1 MFLFKCSTYTYQ
13 RKANTCAPKPLSAS
27 QSSPLLS
34 ASPPAATPPTPPK
47 SESASS
53 SAQETTTP
61 EMMTARTGSFEGLN
75 EQSVEGV
82 ATIEDHILT
91 LSGFSSSEGPDLHV
105 YLTNG
110 TDEAAVTAGVSLGA
124 VAFDD

>member
-1 MFLFKCSTYTYQ
+1 MRTKALIGVAVVTLALGLTACSNP
-13 RKANTCAPKPLSAS
+13 ANT
-27 QSSPLLS
+27 
-34 ASPPAATPPTPPK
+34 TPK